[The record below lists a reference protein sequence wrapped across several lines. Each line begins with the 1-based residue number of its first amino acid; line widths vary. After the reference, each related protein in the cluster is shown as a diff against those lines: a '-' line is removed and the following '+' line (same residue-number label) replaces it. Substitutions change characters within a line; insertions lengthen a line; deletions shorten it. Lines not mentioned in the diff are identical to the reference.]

1 MLYIYLFIVF
11 VNYKIIIDCPVDAK
25 TLFFRAVVFGFSF
38 IYGTVNEH
46 NPAWWF
52 TGASIEDCT
61 YRSRR
66 KVYSQTCIPTA
77 DSTVKFSPRLKIVS
91 ALH

>member
-61 YRSRR
+61 GLEE
-66 KVYSQTCIPTA
+66 KCILKHVYLP
-77 DSTVKFSPRLKIVS
+77 PIVP
-91 ALH
+91 